1 MSKSKLV
8 KKLDQIFSKY
18 IRYYYADSNGYVSC
32 YTCGTTK
39 PVKEMQAGHFQSRRH
54 YSVRWDIE
62 YGNVKPQCVKCNMF
76 EQGQQFIFGNKL
88 KAEIGEDRFN
98 ELLQLSNTSVKRS
111 QEDYKEMIAY
121 YKKELEILCK

>member
-18 IRYYYADSNGYVSC
+18 IRYYYADANGYVSC

-39 PVKEMQAGHFQSRRH
+39 PVKEMQCGHFQSRRH
-54 YSVRWDIE
+54 YATRWHT
-62 YGNVKPQCVKCNMF
+62 NNCKPQCVKCNMF

-111 QEDYKEMIAY
+111 QDDYKEMIAY
-121 YKKELEILCK
+121 YKNELNKLM